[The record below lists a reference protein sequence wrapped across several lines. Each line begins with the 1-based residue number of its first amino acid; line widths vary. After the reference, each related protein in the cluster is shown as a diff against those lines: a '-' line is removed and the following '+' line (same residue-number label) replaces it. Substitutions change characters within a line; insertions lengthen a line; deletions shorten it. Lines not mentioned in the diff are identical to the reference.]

1 MKTFSFVIDFVEITC
16 SMHNIEKINSNVKK
30 NKKKNIIYMDL
41 LTGSYSVQNIS
52 KENDT
57 K

>member
-1 MKTFSFVIDFVEITC
+1 MKTFSFVIAFVEITC
-16 SMHNIEKINSNVKK
+16 SMHKIEKININVKK
-30 NKKKNIIYMDL
+30 KKKNIIYMDL